1 MGNEKLHIKL
11 QEHDNY
17 TQYKSNIQE
26 DYLECI
32 RNVEQMAEIQQSL
45 NTMLCIQ
52 GERIDNIEKN
62 ITDTSSKVEKGNNE
76 LKKASKIYWK
86 LAGGMTAGIGGAV
99 IAGPI
104 GLYYGIKGYSLLG
117 LATGSGVLTG
127 MGFKKIKKY

>member
-1 MGNEKLHIKL
+1 MGNEELPIKL
-11 QEHDNY
+11 QQRDNY
-17 TQYKSNIQE
+17 SQYKSNIQE

-62 ITDTSSKVEKGNNE
+62 ITDISSKVEKGNNE

-86 LAGGMTAGIGGAV
+86 LAGGVTAGIGGAV

>member
-1 MGNEKLHIKL
+1 MNNENLDIKLHKN
-11 QEHDNY
+11 DNY
-17 TQYKSNIQE
+17 NQYKTNIQE

>member
-1 MGNEKLHIKL
+1 MGNEELHIKL
-11 QEHDNY
+11 QERDNY
-17 TQYKSNIQE
+17 SQYKSNIQE

-32 RNVEQMAEIQQSL
+32 RNVEQMVEIQQSL

-62 ITDTSSKVEKGNNE
+62 ITDTSSKVEKGNKE

-86 LAGGMTAGIGGAV
+86 LAGGVTAGIGGAV

>member
-1 MGNEKLHIKL
+1 MSNEHLHIKL
-11 QEHDNY
+11 QERDTY
-17 TQYKSNIQE
+17 SQYKSNIQE

-62 ITDTSSKVEKGNNE
+62 ITDTSSKVEKGNKE

-86 LAGGMTAGIGGAV
+86 LAGGVTAGIGGAA
-99 IAGPI
+99 ITPI

-117 LATGSGVLTG
+117 LATGSGVLTEWDL
-127 MGFKKIKKY
+127 KN

>member
-1 MGNEKLHIKL
+1 MSNEHLHIKL
-11 QEHDNY
+11 QERDNY
-17 TQYKSNIQE
+17 SQYKSNIQE

-62 ITDTSSKVEKGNNE
+62 ITDISSKVEKGNNE

-86 LAGGMTAGIGGAV
+86 LAGGVTAGIGGAV

>member
-1 MGNEKLHIKL
+1 MSNEDLHIKL
-11 QEHDNY
+11 QERDNY
-17 TQYKSNIQE
+17 IQYKSNIQE

-62 ITDTSSKVEKGNNE
+62 ITDTSLKVEKGNKE

-86 LAGGMTAGIGGAV
+86 LAGGVTAGIGGAA